1 MLVLPLSYREHGS
14 AETSILLAK
23 SIFVAIPISLAFF
36 LPFLLAN
43 RFSLT
48 FWQAYAF
55 GCFALPLGF
64 FLHRAVTRTLFT

>member
-1 MLVLPLSYREHGS
+1 MLVLPLSYHEQGS

-48 FWQAYAF
+48 FWQAYAL

-64 FLHRAVTRTLFT
+64 FLHRAVTRTLFN